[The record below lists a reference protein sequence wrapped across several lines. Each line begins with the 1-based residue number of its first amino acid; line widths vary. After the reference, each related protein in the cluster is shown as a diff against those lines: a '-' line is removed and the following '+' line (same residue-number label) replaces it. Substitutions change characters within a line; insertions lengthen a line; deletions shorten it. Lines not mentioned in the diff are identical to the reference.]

1 MTLRV
6 AGDLRDTLA
15 VFVLRF
21 SRMSETVVVRV
32 TQGDLRGRKIITKSG
47 LQYYSFQGIPYAAPP
62 IGKLRFKVSI
72 FILCKKKKEN
82 QFFRNLQPHSYIS
95 IVYRVVAMYT
105 NCFNIQKQL
114 HFIHNAF
121 MLFHM
126 TYTTNADF
134 CCKRITD

>member
-72 FILCKKKKEN
+72 FILRKKKRKTSS
-82 QFFRNLQPHSYIS
+82 FATFNLIPIY
-95 IVYRVVAMYT
+95 
-105 NCFNIQKQL
+105 QL
-114 HFIHNAF
+114 FIEW
-121 MLFHM
+121 
-126 TYTTNADF
+126 
-134 CCKRITD
+134 